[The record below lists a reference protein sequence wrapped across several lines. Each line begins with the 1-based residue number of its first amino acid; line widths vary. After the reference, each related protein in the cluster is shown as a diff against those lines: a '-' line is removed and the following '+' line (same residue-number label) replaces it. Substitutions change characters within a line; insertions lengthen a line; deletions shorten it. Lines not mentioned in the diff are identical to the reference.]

1 MNCFYLTDSLIF
13 NYEDKTIYKLVSE
26 SDESASTESVPA
38 SDEKIKI
45 TSKNWKEL
53 VCDYGWEDLDW
64 EIEHL
69 LDDTKYCMLECGAGG
84 DCFFHSL
91 AEAINIDNIYQNKL
105 DDLLDIQ
112 TIRDCAAKMITGEN
126 FEFILNT
133 YLMEEQNGEFQGD
146 WDPASI
152 TTCTDLQKEIQ
163 TPGDNFWADNIIISL
178 LSRYF
183 KTNFIIINSPS
194 LTINYLLQLS
204 SNYKKTIIL
213 YYEMGVHYKLVG
225 RYDNKKIQTVFRT
238 LPKKIRELL

>member
-1 MNCFYLTDSLIF
+1 MNYFYLTDSLIF
-13 NYEDKTIYKLVSE
+13 NYEDKTIYKLASE
-26 SDESASTESVPA
+26 LDDTSSASA
-38 SDEKIKI
+38 GKIKI

-53 VCDYGWEDLDW
+53 ICDYGWEELDW

-69 LDDTKYCMLECGAGG
+69 LDDNNYCMLECGSGG

-91 AEAINIDNIYQNKL
+91 AEAINIDNIYQNNI
-105 DDLLDIQ
+105 DNLLDIQ
-112 TIRDCAAKMITGEN
+112 SIRDYAAKMITAEN
-126 FEFILNT
+126 FEFILNN
-133 YLMEEQNGEFQGD
+133 YLMEAQNGEFQGD
-146 WDPASI
+146 WVPALV
-152 TTCTDLQKEIQ
+152 TTFTELQKEIQ

-183 KTNFIIINSPS
+183 QTNFIIINSPS
-194 LTINYLLQLS
+194 LTSNYLLQLS

-238 LPKKIRELL
+238 IPKKIRELL